1 MKRALIATVLAATSL
16 LSAVPAQADV
26 DTDFS
31 NELQV
36 YGIYGQKDYYAWI
49 GKITCKRLDR
59 GTDTDIYASAK
70 FVQQQLNRGQDST
83 EQAWQFL
90 GAALRTYCPHNLH
103 YLEQAAR

>member
-1 MKRALIATVLAATSL
+1 MKRILAGLAGVVAAGL
-16 LSAVPAQADV
+16 LAVPAQADV

>member
-103 YLEQAAR
+103 

>member
-1 MKRALIATVLAATSL
+1 VKRALIATVLAATSL

>member
-1 MKRALIATVLAATSL
+1 MKRALIPAVIACAAIGF
-16 LSAVPAQADV
+16 AAPAHADP
-26 DTDFS
+26 DTDFA
-31 NELQV
+31 NLLHT
-36 YGIYGQKDYYAWI
+36 YDIYGQKDYYAWI

>member
-36 YGIYGQKDYYAWI
+36 YGIYGQKDYNAWI